1 MADMDSFNYWI
12 IFSAKGLKENY
23 KLLSDNLESLRGEV
37 SGNIT
42 MRYNF
47 PQIHEPFFSTFNR
60 HKELLFRKCCFEIKS
75 FIIRGKIRN
84 PTGWNKK

>member
-37 SGNIT
+37 LGNIT

-47 PQIHEPFFSTFNR
+47 PQIH
-60 HKELLFRKCCFEIKS
+60 
-75 FIIRGKIRN
+75 
-84 PTGWNKK
+84 PTKKYI